1 MYKKNFLHQT
11 QYTKIHYYQMAMYR
25 LSASSFVLVV
35 CTTQWLK
42 KENRYECNNKCNL
55 YVIVCY
61 SFVHLNIYH
70 ITYYLFSLS
79 IFLHMVHKSWF
90 TLNSITSSL
99 CSAWEIAGN
108 KSILYKYGGRFP
120 PSHFHFEKEV
130 VVRCTKFLLGLL

>member
-1 MYKKNFLHQT
+1 MIWPQFSRIDRISCIKLS
-11 QYTKIHYYQMAMYR
+11 TKIHYYQMAMYR

-70 ITYYLFSLS
+70 ITYYLFFTFNISTHTQYIKVDLLLTALPAHCAVLERLLATRAFS
-79 IFLHMVHKSWF
+79 TSMVVDFPHHIF
-90 TLNSITSSL
+90 
-99 CSAWEIAGN
+99 
-108 KSILYKYGGRFP
+108 ILRRKWR
-120 PSHFHFEKEV
+120 
-130 VVRCTKFLLGLL
+130 